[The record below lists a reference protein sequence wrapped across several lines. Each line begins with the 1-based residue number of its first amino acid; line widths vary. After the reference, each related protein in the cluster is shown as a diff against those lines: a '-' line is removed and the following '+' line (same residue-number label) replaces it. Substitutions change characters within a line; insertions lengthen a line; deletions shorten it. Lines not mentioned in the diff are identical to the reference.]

1 MELYARPAVED
12 SSMKLHRGLRF
23 ADGVEVHAGDEADG
37 ETRDDPR
44 AKTRAS
50 PRDAAP
56 GDVLGEPEDDGGHP
70 AARVSD
76 LAPGDDITP
85 KKHRA
90 IDDDDA
96 SEDKDASYSAARL
109 PEESASPGSSRGSS
123 GGDNSLDHPWTPPTT
138 LRASNSFGAARELH
152 AGEDVEDAESPVSA
166 DRARLE
172 ALLAD
177 AVSERETNARA
188 AALLSGFETSTRAI
202 EEMALKFEN
211 VVHEKKRVA
220 DAFAEKRLRASK
232 AAVALAARC
241 MLRDDEKRDA
251 LRRWRRFVAQKKD
264 AVVAAK
270 RARTRHA
277 LRNARRAVHYWAARA
292 AQTAGGRRLV
302 ARRYAMSRATKRVA
316 SAMRAWRA
324 AVAQTRLRWAR
335 RFRNIEVASR
345 KARVLGT
352 RHTRDALIWWRLWTR
367 VRLGAKKKTAG
378 TGAGAKTR
386 VSRGERDGAAF
397 FHHTRFFGAAVKSWF
412 ARFRLERDAGDAF
425 VWSPLG
431 SASKGAE
438 GDSKTRRRGVSSK
451 GAAFAFCGFVLG
463 GRLAHSAAEASAR
476 SRHRLAETE
485 TARLRRRV
493 DELTARREEEAERCD
508 CESAEDA
515 PRDAFESET
524 HTSSSRSR
532 DRESFEACS
541 SARDADAATLAHTQA
556 SLERLTLAMR
566 AAVEDKTRAET
577 EKNDAIETSRSCAAS
592 ARDDAERRRTT
603 TTLSFSAPISS
614 SFPTNAE
621 TRRETRYSYEL
632 RGVSPDVVA
641 SASLLALVSFVIA
654 ALVCFALFAFRQRRF
669 QRRVGDELN
678 VARREIEAAELSVK
692 RTNEKAEALRLEL
705 ALTTRS
711 KAAAVEEVR
720 RSAAR
725 DVESAA
731 AMMARLTALAEKA
744 ETSANAH
751 RDENETLLSQNAA
764 MKKAVTSLETRLRS
778 AELAVATHEAARE
791 RSRRRKE
798 KEKREKEE
806 TAAGDETETRT
817 TKQPARLPA
826 HRLAPFERD
835 STRDSKQAEAEPT
848 AAEAAPPAAAEA
860 EPTPAPAPSRASRSV
875 VQRVMG
881 WNKRVEKASA
891 G

>member
-23 ADGVEVHAGDEADG
+23 ADGVEVHAGDEADV
-37 ETRDDPR
+37 ETRDDPH
-44 AKTRAS
+44 AKARAS

-96 SEDKDASYSAARL
+96 SEDAYASYSAARL
-109 PEESASPGSSRGSS
+109 LEESASPGSSRGSS

-152 AGEDVEDAESPVSA
+152 AGEDVSAESPVSA

-352 RHTRDALIWWRLWTR
+352 RQTRDALIWWRLWTR

-378 TGAGAKTR
+378 TGAGAKTG

-397 FHHTRFFGAAVKSWF
+397 FHHTRFFRAGVKSWF
-412 ARFRLERDAGDAF
+412 ARFRLGGDAGDAF
-425 VWSPLG
+425 V
-431 SASKGAE
+431 
-438 GDSKTRRRGVSSK
+438 
-451 GAAFAFCGFVLG
+451 
-463 GRLAHSAAEASAR
+463 
-476 SRHRLAETE
+476 
-485 TARLRRRV
+485 
-493 DELTARREEEAERCD
+493 
-508 CESAEDA
+508 
-515 PRDAFESET
+515 
-524 HTSSSRSR
+524 
-532 DRESFEACS
+532 
-541 SARDADAATLAHTQA
+541 
-556 SLERLTLAMR
+556 
-566 AAVEDKTRAET
+566 
-577 EKNDAIETSRSCAAS
+577 
-592 ARDDAERRRTT
+592 
-603 TTLSFSAPISS
+603 
-614 SFPTNAE
+614 
-621 TRRETRYSYEL
+621 
-632 RGVSPDVVA
+632 
-641 SASLLALVSFVIA
+641 LV
-654 ALVCFALFAFRQRRF
+654 
-669 QRRVGDELN
+669 
-678 VARREIEAAELSVK
+678 
-692 RTNEKAEALRLEL
+692 
-705 ALTTRS
+705 
-711 KAAAVEEVR
+711 
-720 RSAAR
+720 AAR
-725 DVESAA
+725 
-731 AMMARLTALAEKA
+731 
-744 ETSANAH
+744 
-751 RDENETLLSQNAA
+751 
-764 MKKAVTSLETRLRS
+764 
-778 AELAVATHEAARE
+778 
-791 RSRRRKE
+791 
-798 KEKREKEE
+798 
-806 TAAGDETETRT
+806 
-817 TKQPARLPA
+817 
-826 HRLAPFERD
+826 F
-835 STRDSKQAEAEPT
+835 
-848 AAEAAPPAAAEA
+848 
-860 EPTPAPAPSRASRSV
+860 
-875 VQRVMG
+875 RV
-881 WNKRVEKASA
+881 
-891 G
+891 

>member
-12 SSMKLHRGLRF
+12 SSMKLHRGRGF
-23 ADGVEVHAGDEADG
+23 ADGVEVHAGDEADV

-44 AKTRAS
+44 AKARAS

-96 SEDKDASYSAARL
+96 SEDAYASYSAARL
-109 PEESASPGSSRGSS
+109 LEESASPGSSRGSS

-152 AGEDVEDAESPVSA
+152 AGEDVSAESPVSA

-220 DAFAEKRLRASK
+220 DAFAERRLRASK

-352 RHTRDALIWWRLWTR
+352 RQTRDALIWWRLWTR

-378 TGAGAKTR
+378 TGAGAKTG
-386 VSRGERDGAAF
+386 VARGERDGAAF
-397 FHHTRFFGAAVKSWF
+397 FHQTRFFRAGVKSWF
-412 ARFRLERDAGDAF
+412 ARFRLGGDAGDAF
-425 VWSPLG
+425 VRSPLG

-493 DELTARREEEAERCD
+493 DELTARREEEEAKRCD

-515 PRDAFESET
+515 TDAFESET
-524 HTSSSRSR
+524 HTTSSSQSL
-532 DRESFEACS
+532 EACS
-541 SARDADAATLAHTQA
+541 SAREADAATLAHTQA

-603 TTLSFSAPISS
+603 TTLSFASPISS
-614 SFPTNAE
+614 SFPKNA
-621 TRRETRYSYEL
+621 RARFLETRYSYEL

-641 SASLLALVSFVIA
+641 SASLFALVSFVIA

-669 QRRVGDELN
+669 QRRVGDELR
-678 VARREIEAAELSVK
+678 VARNALQAADASVK
-692 RTNEKAEALRLEL
+692 RANEKAEALRVEL
-705 ALTTRS
+705 DATTRS

-751 RDENETLLSQNAA
+751 RDENETLASQNAA

-798 KEKREKEE
+798 KEKREKKE

-835 STRDSKQAEAEPT
+835 STRDSKQAEAEPP

-860 EPTPAPAPSRASRSV
+860 EPTPAPAPSPSRASRSV

-881 WNKRVEKASA
+881 WNKRVEKAGA

>member
-1 MELYARPAVED
+1 MSAAMELYARPAVED
-12 SSMKLHRGLRF
+12 SSMKLHRGRGF
-23 ADGVEVHAGDEADG
+23 ADGVEVHAGDEADV
-37 ETRDDPR
+37 ETRDDPH
-44 AKTRAS
+44 AKARAS

-56 GDVLGEPEDDGGHP
+56 RDVLGEPEDDGGHP

-96 SEDKDASYSAARL
+96 SEDAYASYSAARL
-109 PEESASPGSSRGSS
+109 LEESASPGSSRGSS

-152 AGEDVEDAESPVSA
+152 AGEDVSAESPVSA

-202 EEMALKFEN
+202 KEMALKFEN

-220 DAFAEKRLRASK
+220 DAFAERRLRASK

-302 ARRYAMSRATKRVA
+302 ARRYAMSRETKRVA

-352 RHTRDALIWWRLWTR
+352 RQTRDALIWWRLWTR

-378 TGAGAKTR
+378 TGAGAKTG
-386 VSRGERDGAAF
+386 VARGERDDAAF
-397 FHHTRFFGAAVKSWF
+397 FHQTRFFRAGVKSWF
-412 ARFRLERDAGDAF
+412 ARFRLGGDAGDAF
-425 VWSPLG
+425 VRSPLG

-493 DELTARREEEAERCD
+493 DELTARREEEEAKRCD

-515 PRDAFESET
+515 TDAFESET
-524 HTSSSRSR
+524 HTTSSSQSL
-532 DRESFEACS
+532 EACS
-541 SARDADAATLAHTQA
+541 SAREADAATLAHTQA

-577 EKNDAIETSRSCAAS
+577 EKNDAIETSLSCAAS

-603 TTLSFSAPISS
+603 TTLSFASPISS
-614 SFPTNAE
+614 SFPKNA
-621 TRRETRYSYEL
+621 RARILETRYSYEL

-641 SASLLALVSFVIA
+641 SASLFALVSFVIA
-654 ALVCFALFAFRQRRF
+654 ALVCFALFAIRQRRF
-669 QRRVGDELN
+669 QRRVGDELR
-678 VARREIEAAELSVK
+678 VARREIEAADASVK
-692 RTNEKAEALRLEL
+692 RTNEKAEALRIEL
-705 ALTTRS
+705 DATTRS

-751 RDENETLLSQNAA
+751 RDENETLASQNAA
-764 MKKAVTSLETRLRS
+764 MKKAVTSLEIRLRR

-798 KEKREKEE
+798 KEKREKKE

-835 STRDSKQAEAEPT
+835 STRDSKQAEA
-848 AAEAAPPAAAEA
+848 APPAAAEA
-860 EPTPAPAPSRASRSV
+860 EPMPAPSRASRSV

-881 WNKRVEKASA
+881 WNKRVEKAGA

>member
-1 MELYARPAVED
+1 
-12 SSMKLHRGLRF
+12 MKLHRGRGF
-23 ADGVEVHAGDEADG
+23 ADGVEVHAGDEADV
-37 ETRDDPR
+37 ETRDDPH
-44 AKTRAS
+44 AKARAS

-56 GDVLGEPEDDGGHP
+56 RDVLGEPEDDGGHP

-96 SEDKDASYSAARL
+96 SEDAYASYSAARL
-109 PEESASPGSSRGSS
+109 LEESASPGSSRGSS

-152 AGEDVEDAESPVSA
+152 AGEDVSTESPVSA

-202 EEMALKFEN
+202 KEMALKFEN

-220 DAFAEKRLRASK
+220 DAFAERRLRASK

-302 ARRYAMSRATKRVA
+302 ARRYAASRATKRVA

-345 KARVLGT
+345 KTRVLGT
-352 RHTRDALIWWRLWTR
+352 RQTRDALIWWRLWTR
-367 VRLGAKKKTAG
+367 VHLGAKKKTAG
-378 TGAGAKTR
+378 TGAGAKR
-386 VSRGERDGAAF
+386 KVSRDERDGAAF
-397 FHHTRFFGAAVKSWF
+397 FHHTRFFRAGVKSWF
-412 ARFRLERDAGDAF
+412 ARFRLGGDAGDTF

-438 GDSKTRRRGVSSK
+438 GDSKTRSTGVSSK

-524 HTSSSRSR
+524 HTTSSTRAR

-603 TTLSFSAPISS
+603 TTLSFASPISS
-614 SFPTNAE
+614 SFPKNA
-621 TRRETRYSYEL
+621 RARILETRYSYEL

-654 ALVCFALFAFRQRRF
+654 ALVCFALFAIRQRRF
-669 QRRVGDELN
+669 QRRVGDELR
-678 VARREIEAAELSVK
+678 VARREIEAAEASVQQS
-692 RTNEKAEALRLEL
+692 NEKAEALRIEL
-705 ALTTRS
+705 DATTRS

-751 RDENETLLSQNAA
+751 RDENETLASQNAA
-764 MKKAVTSLETRLRS
+764 MKKAVTSLETRLRR

-798 KEKREKEE
+798 KEKREKKEA
-806 TAAGDETETRT
+806 AAGDETETRT

-835 STRDSKQAEAEPT
+835 STRDSKQAEAEP
-848 AAEAAPPAAAEA
+848 PAAAEA
-860 EPTPAPAPSRASRSV
+860 EPTPAPAPSPSRASRSV

-881 WNKRVEKASA
+881 WNKRVEKAGA

>member
-12 SSMKLHRGLRF
+12 SSMKLHRGRGF
-23 ADGVEVHAGDEADG
+23 ADGVEVHAGDEADV
-37 ETRDDPR
+37 ETRDDPH
-44 AKTRAS
+44 AKARAS

-56 GDVLGEPEDDGGHP
+56 RDVLGEPEDDGGHP

-96 SEDKDASYSAARL
+96 SEDAYASYSAARL
-109 PEESASPGSSRGSS
+109 LEESASPGSSRGSS

-152 AGEDVEDAESPVSA
+152 AGEDVSAESPVSA

-202 EEMALKFEN
+202 KEMALKFEN

-220 DAFAEKRLRASK
+220 DAFAERRLRASK

-302 ARRYAMSRATKRVA
+302 ARRYAMSRETKRVA

-352 RHTRDALIWWRLWTR
+352 RQTRDALIWWRLWTR

-378 TGAGAKTR
+378 TGAGAKTG
-386 VSRGERDGAAF
+386 VARGERDDAAF
-397 FHHTRFFGAAVKSWF
+397 FHQTRFFRAGVKSWF
-412 ARFRLERDAGDAF
+412 ARFRLGGDAGDAF
-425 VWSPLG
+425 VRSPLG

-524 HTSSSRSR
+524 HTTSSSQSL
-532 DRESFEACS
+532 EACS
-541 SARDADAATLAHTQA
+541 SAREADAATLAHTQA

-603 TTLSFSAPISS
+603 TTLSFASPISS
-614 SFPTNAE
+614 SFPKNA
-621 TRRETRYSYEL
+621 RARILETRYSYEL

-641 SASLLALVSFVIA
+641 SASLFALVSFVIA
-654 ALVCFALFAFRQRRF
+654 ALVCFALFAIRQRRF
-669 QRRVGDELN
+669 QRRVVEELR
-678 VARREIEAAELSVK
+678 VARREIEAADASVK
-692 RTNEKAEALRLEL
+692 RTNEKAEALRIEL
-705 ALTTRS
+705 DATTRS

-751 RDENETLLSQNAA
+751 RDENETLASQNAA
-764 MKKAVTSLETRLRS
+764 MKKAVTSLETRLRT

-798 KEKREKEE
+798 KEKREKKEA
-806 TAAGDETETRT
+806 AAGDETETRT

-848 AAEAAPPAAAEA
+848 AAAEA
-860 EPTPAPAPSRASRSV
+860 EPMPAPSRASRSV

-881 WNKRVEKASA
+881 WNKRVEKAGA

>member
-12 SSMKLHRGLRF
+12 SSMKLHRGRGF
-23 ADGVEVHAGDEADG
+23 ADGVEVHAGDEADV
-37 ETRDDPR
+37 ETRDDPH
-44 AKTRAS
+44 AKARAS

-56 GDVLGEPEDDGGHP
+56 RDVLGEPEDDGGHP

-96 SEDKDASYSAARL
+96 SEDAYASYSEARL
-109 PEESASPGSSRGSS
+109 LEESASPGSSRGSS

-152 AGEDVEDAESPVSA
+152 AGEDVSAESPVSA

-202 EEMALKFEN
+202 KEMALKFEN

-220 DAFAEKRLRASK
+220 DAFAERRLRASK

-302 ARRYAMSRATKRVA
+302 ARRYAMSRETKRVA

-352 RHTRDALIWWRLWTR
+352 RQTRDALIWWRLWTR

-378 TGAGAKTR
+378 TGAGAKR
-386 VSRGERDGAAF
+386 KVSRDERDGAAF
-397 FHHTRFFGAAVKSWF
+397 FHQTRFFRAGVKSWF
-412 ARFRLERDAGDAF
+412 ARFRLGGDAGDAF
-425 VWSPLG
+425 VRSPLG

-451 GAAFAFCGFVLG
+451 GVAFAFCGFVLG

-493 DELTARREEEAERCD
+493 DELTARREEEEAKRCD

-515 PRDAFESET
+515 TDAFESET
-524 HTSSSRSR
+524 HTTSSSQSL
-532 DRESFEACS
+532 EACS
-541 SARDADAATLAHTQA
+541 SAREADAATLAHTQA

-603 TTLSFSAPISS
+603 TTLSFASPISS
-614 SFPTNAE
+614 SFPKNA
-621 TRRETRYSYEL
+621 RARILETRYSYEL

-641 SASLLALVSFVIA
+641 SASLFALVSFVIA

-669 QRRVGDELN
+669 RRRVGDELR
-678 VARREIEAAELSVK
+678 VARREIEAADASVK
-692 RTNEKAEALRLEL
+692 RTNEKAEALRVEL
-705 ALTTRS
+705 DATTRS

-751 RDENETLLSQNAA
+751 RDENETLASQNAA
-764 MKKAVTSLETRLRS
+764 MKKAVTSLEIRLRS

-798 KEKREKEE
+798 KEKREKKEA
-806 TAAGDETETRT
+806 AAGDETETRT

-835 STRDSKQAEAEPT
+835 STRDSKQAEA
-848 AAEAAPPAAAEA
+848 APPAAAEA
-860 EPTPAPAPSRASRSV
+860 EPMPAPSRASRSV

-881 WNKRVEKASA
+881 WNKRVEKAGA

>member
-1 MELYARPAVED
+1 
-12 SSMKLHRGLRF
+12 MKLHRGLRF
-23 ADGVEVHAGDEADG
+23 ADGVEVHAGDEADV
-37 ETRDDPR
+37 ETRDDPH
-44 AKTRAS
+44 AKSRAS
-50 PRDAAP
+50 PRDAARR
-56 GDVLGEPEDDGGHP
+56 DVLGEPEDDGGHP

-90 IDDDDA
+90 MDDDDA
-96 SEDKDASYSAARL
+96 SEDAYASYSAARL
-109 PEESASPGSSRGSS
+109 LEESASPGSSRGSS

-138 LRASNSFGAARELH
+138 LRASNSFGAARELQ

-220 DAFAEKRLRASK
+220 DAFAERRLRASK

-302 ARRYAMSRATKRVA
+302 ARRYAMSRETKRVA

-352 RHTRDALIWWRLWTR
+352 RQTRDALIWWRLWTR

-378 TGAGAKTR
+378 TGAGAKSG

-397 FHHTRFFGAAVKSWF
+397 FHHTRFFRAGVKSWF

-515 PRDAFESET
+515 PRDAFES
-524 HTSSSRSR
+524 SSNQSRLR

-541 SARDADAATLAHTQA
+541 SAREADAATLAHTQA

-577 EKNDAIETSRSCAAS
+577 EKNDAIETSLSCAAS

-603 TTLSFSAPISS
+603 TTLSFASPISS
-614 SFPTNAE
+614 SFPTNAGA
-621 TRRETRYSYEL
+621 RFLETRYSYEL
-632 RGVSPDVVA
+632 RGVSPDLVA

-669 QRRVGDELN
+669 QRRVGDELR

-751 RDENETLLSQNAA
+751 RDENETLASQNAA

-798 KEKREKEE
+798 KEKREQREA
-806 TAAGDETETRT
+806 AAGDETETRT

-848 AAEAAPPAAAEA
+848 AGEAAPPAAAEA
-860 EPTPAPAPSRASRSV
+860 EPTPAPAPSPSRASRSV

>member
-12 SSMKLHRGLRF
+12 SSMKLHRGRGF
-23 ADGVEVHAGDEADG
+23 ADGVEVHAGDEADV
-37 ETRDDPR
+37 ETRDDPH
-44 AKTRAS
+44 AKARAS

-56 GDVLGEPEDDGGHP
+56 RDVLGEPEDDGGHP

-96 SEDKDASYSAARL
+96 SEDAYASYSAARL
-109 PEESASPGSSRGSS
+109 LEESASPGSSRGSS

-152 AGEDVEDAESPVSA
+152 AGEDVSAESPVSA

-202 EEMALKFEN
+202 KEMALKFEN

-220 DAFAEKRLRASK
+220 DAFAERRLRASK

-302 ARRYAMSRATKRVA
+302 ARRYAMSRETKRVA

-352 RHTRDALIWWRLWTR
+352 RQTRDALIWWRLWTR

-378 TGAGAKTR
+378 TGAGAKR
-386 VSRGERDGAAF
+386 KVSRGERDDAAF
-397 FHHTRFFGAAVKSWF
+397 FHQTRFFRAGVKSWF
-412 ARFRLERDAGDAF
+412 ARFRLGGDAGDAF
-425 VWSPLG
+425 VRSPLG

-493 DELTARREEEAERCD
+493 DELTARREEEEAKRCD

-515 PRDAFESET
+515 TDAFESET
-524 HTSSSRSR
+524 HTTSSSQSL
-532 DRESFEACS
+532 EACS
-541 SARDADAATLAHTQA
+541 SAREADAATLAHTQA

-603 TTLSFSAPISS
+603 TTLSFASPISS
-614 SFPTNAE
+614 SFPKNA
-621 TRRETRYSYEL
+621 RARILETRYSYEL

-641 SASLLALVSFVIA
+641 SASLFALVSFVIA

-669 QRRVGDELN
+669 QRRVGDELR
-678 VARREIEAAELSVK
+678 VARREIEAADASVK
-692 RTNEKAEALRLEL
+692 RTNEKAEALRIEL
-705 ALTTRS
+705 DATTRS

-751 RDENETLLSQNAA
+751 QNENETLAVQNAA
-764 MKKAVTSLETRLRS
+764 MKKAVTSLETRLRT

-798 KEKREKEE
+798 KEKREKKE

-848 AAEAAPPAAAEA
+848 AAAEA
-860 EPTPAPAPSRASRSV
+860 EPMPAPSRASRSV

-881 WNKRVEKASA
+881 WNKRVEKAGA

>member
-12 SSMKLHRGLRF
+12 SSMKLHRGRGF
-23 ADGVEVHAGDEADG
+23 ADGVEVHAGDEADV
-37 ETRDDPR
+37 ETRDDPH
-44 AKTRAS
+44 AKARAS

-56 GDVLGEPEDDGGHP
+56 RDVLGEPEDDGGHP

-96 SEDKDASYSAARL
+96 SEDAYASYSAARL
-109 PEESASPGSSRGSS
+109 LEESASPGSSRGSS

-152 AGEDVEDAESPVSA
+152 AGEDVSAESPVSA

-220 DAFAEKRLRASK
+220 DAFAERRLRASK

-302 ARRYAMSRATKRVA
+302 ARRYAATRATKRVA
-316 SAMRAWRA
+316 SAMGAWRA

-352 RHTRDALIWWRLWTR
+352 RQTRDALIRWRLWTR
-367 VRLGAKKKTAG
+367 ARLGAKKKTAG
-378 TGAGAKTR
+378 TGARAKTA
-386 VSRGERDGAAF
+386 VARGERDGAAF
-397 FHHTRFFGAAVKSWF
+397 FHHTRFFRAAVKSWF

-508 CESAEDA
+508 CESAEEP
-515 PRDAFESET
+515 PRDAFES
-524 HTSSSRSR
+524 SSTRLR

-541 SARDADAATLAHTQA
+541 SAREADAATLAHTQA

-603 TTLSFSAPISS
+603 TTLSFASPISS
-614 SFPTNAE
+614 SFPKNA
-621 TRRETRYSYEL
+621 RARFLETRYSYEL

-641 SASLLALVSFVIA
+641 SASLLALVSVVIA

-669 QRRVGDELN
+669 QRRVGDELR

-751 RDENETLLSQNAA
+751 RDENETLSSQNAA
-764 MKKAVTSLETRLRS
+764 MKKAVTSLETRLRR

-791 RSRRRKE
+791 RGRRRKE
-798 KEKREKEE
+798 KEKREQREA
-806 TAAGDETETRT
+806 AAGDETETRT

-835 STRDSKQAEAEPT
+835 STRDSKQAEAEP
-848 AAEAAPPAAAEA
+848 PAAAEA
-860 EPTPAPAPSRASRSV
+860 EPTPAPAPSPSRASRSV

-881 WNKRVEKASA
+881 WNKRVEKAGA

>member
-1 MELYARPAVED
+1 
-12 SSMKLHRGLRF
+12 MKLHRGLRF
-23 ADGVEVHAGDEADG
+23 ADGVEVHAGDEADV
-37 ETRDDPR
+37 ETRDDPH
-44 AKTRAS
+44 AKARAS

-96 SEDKDASYSAARL
+96 SEDEDASYSAALL
-109 PEESASPGSSRGSS
+109 PEESASPVSSRGSS

-352 RHTRDALIWWRLWTR
+352 RQTRDALIWWRLWTR

-386 VSRGERDGAAF
+386 VSRGERDDAAF
-397 FHHTRFFGAAVKSWF
+397 FHQTRFFRAGVKSWF
-412 ARFRLERDAGDAF
+412 ARFRLGGDAGDAF
-425 VWSPLG
+425 VRSPLG

-493 DELTARREEEAERCD
+493 DELTARREEEEGERCD

-515 PRDAFESET
+515 PRDAFES
-524 HTSSSRSR
+524 SSTRSR

-541 SARDADAATLAHTQA
+541 SAREADAATLAHTQA

-577 EKNDAIETSRSCAAS
+577 EKNDAIETSLSCAAS

-603 TTLSFSAPISS
+603 TTLSFASPISS
-614 SFPTNAE
+614 SFPKNA
-621 TRRETRYSYEL
+621 RARFLETRYSYEL
-632 RGVSPDVVA
+632 RGFSPDVVA

-669 QRRVGDELN
+669 QRRVGDELR
-678 VARREIEAAELSVK
+678 VARREIEAADASVK

-798 KEKREKEE
+798 KEKREKKE

-848 AAEAAPPAAAEA
+848 AGEAAPPAAAEA
-860 EPTPAPAPSRASRSV
+860 EPTPAPAPSPSRASRSV